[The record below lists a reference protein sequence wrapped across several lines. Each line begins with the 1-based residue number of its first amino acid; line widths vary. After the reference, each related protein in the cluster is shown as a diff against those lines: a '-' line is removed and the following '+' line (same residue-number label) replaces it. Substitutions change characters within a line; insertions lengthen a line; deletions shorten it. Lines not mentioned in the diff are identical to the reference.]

1 MRKKIISFIDFFYPA
16 FKKFMP
22 LQTFRYAVCGGSNM
36 VLDIVVYFIS
46 YNYILHKQ
54 ILNLG
59 FVAFEPYTAALWIA
73 FGISF
78 PTGFLLSKYI
88 VFNSSQLRGRIQL
101 VRYVLIVGVNL
112 VLNYSIIKVLVE
124 FMHFY
129 PTIARAFATC
139 IVVTFSYVSQKH
151 FTFKAVNTIGG
162 SDRSGLANKP
172 NDSPD

>member
-1 MRKKIISFIDFFYPA
+1 MRKKIISGIDFFYPP
-16 FKKFMP
+16 FKKFIP
-22 LQTFRYAVCGGSNM
+22 QQTFRYAVCGGSNM
-36 VLDIVVYFIS
+36 LLDIFLYFIS

-59 FVAFEPYTAALWIA
+59 FIAFEPYTAALWMA
-73 FGISF
+73 FIISF

-101 VRYVLIVGVNL
+101 LRYILIVAFNL

-129 PTIARAFATC
+129 PTIARFFATC
-139 IVVTFSYVSQKH
+139 FVVTFSYISQKH
-151 FTFKAVNTIGG
+151 FTFKTAIAVGG
-162 SDRSGLANKP
+162 K
-172 NDSPD
+172 

>member
-1 MRKKIISFIDFFYPA
+1 MRRKIISFIDIFYPF

-22 LQTFRYAVCGGSNM
+22 LQTFRYAVCGGSNI
-36 VLDIVVYFIS
+36 LFDIVIYFIS

-59 FVAFEPYTAALWIA
+59 FIAFEPYTAALWIA
-73 FGISF
+73 FMISF

-88 VFNSSQLRGRIQL
+88 VFNSSPLRGRIQL
-101 VRYVLIVGVNL
+101 MRYMLIVAVNL

-129 PTIARAFATC
+129 PTIARFFATC
-139 IVVTFSYVSQKH
+139 IVVTFSYLSQKH
-151 FTFKAVNTIGG
+151 FTFKTAGTIGG
-162 SDRSGLANKP
+162 AEKGI
-172 NDSPD
+172 